1 MEARLRPLPAETQA
15 RNQISSILG
24 SRMIRSTRL
33 KCSKHLVFLVLDV
46 QVVAKASGP
55 VRIEFWR
62 CPLNCG
68 YVRANKHQK
77 KPVTHRGT
85 PRASIKARGTAKTQ
99 AGPKSSDRYIK
110 TDISDQQARFGF

>member
-1 MEARLRPLPAETQA
+1 MA
-15 RNQISSILG
+15 
-24 SRMIRSTRL
+24 IRSTRL

-46 QVVAKASGP
+46 QIVNKASGP

-77 KPVTHRGT
+77 KPVKPRGQRKSVAYKSHKCDT
-85 PRASIKARGTAKTQ
+85 KA
-99 AGPKSSDRYIK
+99 
-110 TDISDQQARFGF
+110 SDQQASFGF